1 MRIVEE
7 TKEITSFEDLR
18 RIRLSDEGY
27 IVITDATRPTL
38 VHKLNAR
45 CINIDSFNAKVSLNQ
60 GKQGK
65 YYWVD
70 TVATA
75 AHKYG
80 AKRCKTCKPELH
92 LVLPET
98 FDT

>member
-1 MRIVEE
+1 VEE

-18 RIRLSDEGY
+18 KIRLADEGY
-27 IVITDATRPTL
+27 IVITDTARPTL

-45 CINIDSFNAKVSLNQ
+45 CISVDSFNLKVTIHQ

-70 TVATA
+70 SVSTA
-75 AHKYG
+75 AHRYG
-80 AKRCKTCKPELH
+80 AKRCKTCKPELR
-92 LVLPET
+92 LVLPST
-98 FDT
+98 FDS

>member
-1 MRIVEE
+1 MRSVED
-7 TKEITSFEDLR
+7 TKEITSFEELR
-18 RIRLSDEGY
+18 KIRLADEGY
-27 IVITDATRPTL
+27 IVITDVTRPTL

-45 CINIDSFNAKVSLNQ
+45 CINIDSFNLKVSLDQ

-70 TVATA
+70 SVATA

-98 FDT
+98 LDS

>member
-1 MRIVEE
+1 MEE
-7 TKEITSFEDLR
+7 TREIPTFDDLR
-18 RIRLSDEGY
+18 KLRLADEGY
-27 IVITDATRPTL
+27 IVITDTARPTI

-45 CINIDSFNAKVSLNQ
+45 CISIDSFNVKVSLNQ

-70 TVATA
+70 SIATA

-80 AKRCKTCKPELH
+80 AKRCKTCKPEVH
-92 LVLPET
+92 LVLPSN
-98 FDT
+98 FDS